1 MKDGSVRL
9 LHSRCALLWAMHN
22 GHTKLCS
29 ALQMVSYEVWRLLG
43 MVMSWREQGAD
54 EQVQAWGLAEGVL
67 RRGNYSLVEK
77 TADDAE
83 EVVVAQP

>member
-1 MKDGSVRL
+1 MRDGSVRL
-9 LHSRCALLWAMHN
+9 LHSRYALLWAMHN

-29 ALQMVSYEVWRLLG
+29 VLRMVSYEVWRLLG
-43 MVMSWREQGAD
+43 MVMSWREREAD
-54 EQVQAWGLAEGVL
+54 EQVRVWGLVEGVS
-67 RRGNYSLVEK
+67 RRENYSLAEK